1 MDNKVLLLNPKKMS
15 VHFTLQEM
23 QRSYTAS
30 KHNISNIANDQQKRN
45 LIKLCSMLEV
55 IRYNL
60 GNRAIKVNSGFRC
73 PQLNK
78 IVGGVEHSRH
88 MDGKAADIYLPYNT
102 DEEITKLLT
111 DMRQKGLL
119 RYWYKISPANYHVDI
134 P

>member
-1 MDNKVLLLNPKKMS
+1 MTNNILLIKPKNMS

-23 QRSYTAS
+23 QRSATAS
-30 KHNISNIANDQQKRN
+30 ANNIKNVANDQQKRN

-73 PQLNK
+73 PELNK
-78 IVGGVEHSRH
+78 LVGGVEHSRH
-88 MDGKAADIYLPYNT
+88 QDGKAADIYLPYNM
-102 DEEITKLLT
+102 EHEVQRLLD
-111 DMRQKGLL
+111 DMKSKGLL
-119 RYWYKISPANYHVDI
+119 RYWYKISDCNYHVDI